1 MARMAK
7 LTILLVDDHAVVRGG
22 FKVLLQTWDDV
33 EVVAQASSGEEAL
46 PLYTKHRP
54 DVVVMDIAM
63 AGMGG
68 IEAMKRLLA
77 MDPKVR
83 ILALSAHEDS
93 SYAKRALQ
101 AGALGYLSKRT
112 APEVLID
119 ALRLVARHQSFI
131 DPLIAQRMAH
141 QDNDQAASQIDKLS
155 PREFEVFVQLAK
167 GRSVVDISHSL
178 SLSASTVGTHL
189 YKVKQKLQLSNQS
202 EITLLAMRHG
212 LLDDTSS

>member
-1 MARMAK
+1 MAK
-7 LTILLVDDHAVVRGG
+7 LTLLLVDDHAVVRSG

-33 EVVAQASSGEEAL
+33 DVVAEANSGEEAL
-46 PLYTKHRP
+46 PLYTLHRP

-68 IEAMKRLLA
+68 IEASKRLLA
-77 MDPKVR
+77 LDPHAR

-119 ALRLVARHQSFI
+119 ALRMVARHQRFI
-131 DPLIAQRMAH
+131 DPVIAQRMANQQNSSDSH
-141 QDNDQAASQIDKLS
+141 YIDKLS
-155 PREFEVFVQLAK
+155 PREFEVFLALAK
-167 GRSVVDISHSL
+167 GRSVLDISQTL
-178 SLSASTVGTHL
+178 GLSASTVGTHL
-189 YKVKQKLQLSNQS
+189 YKVKLKLQLSNQS
-202 EITLLAMRHG
+202 EMTLLAMRHG
-212 LLDDTSS
+212 LLDDANP

>member
-1 MARMAK
+1 MAK
-7 LTILLVDDHAVVRGG
+7 LTLLLVDDHAVVRSG

-33 EVVAQASSGEEAL
+33 EVVAEANSGEEAL
-46 PLYTKHRP
+46 PLYTLHRP

-68 IEAMKRLLA
+68 IEASKRLLA
-77 MDPKVR
+77 LDPQAR

-119 ALRLVARHQSFI
+119 ALRMVARHQRFI
-131 DPLIAQRMAH
+131 DPIIAQRMANQQNSSDSH
-141 QDNDQAASQIDKLS
+141 YIDKLS
-155 PREFEVFVQLAK
+155 PREFEVFLALAK
-167 GRSVVDISHSL
+167 GRSVLDISQTL
-178 SLSASTVGTHL
+178 GLSASTVGTHL
-189 YKVKQKLQLSNQS
+189 YKVKLKLQLSNQS
-202 EITLLAMRHG
+202 EMTLLAMRHG
-212 LLDDTSS
+212 LLDDANP